1 MLCSGAKLIFWSKCR
16 KYFSKNLLIALVKYA
31 PPRCAL
37 SVSDTMYCRCAA
49 CGYAGCA
56 WPAPLSAAVEQK
68 RSTPIM
74 AWSAWRYSASL
85 VEAAGVE
92 PASKQGTREL
102 STCLAGRLVLLSE
115 HGRRQPNPDPSL
127 CVSCDNRGAYR
138 TIS

>member
-1 MLCSGAKLIFWSKCR
+1 M
-16 KYFSKNLLIALVKYA
+16 KYA
-31 PPRCAL
+31 E
-37 SVSDTMYCRCAA
+37 CRWTWRRGFSSPTISPTNNLPQSAFPFIILQNKN
-49 CGYAGCA
+49 
-56 WPAPLSAAVEQK
+56 PAIQRITGFFIVFHQ
-68 RSTPIM
+68 TF
-74 AWSAWRYSASL
+74 